1 MPSNDDVLNILS
13 TVMDPEL
20 DRDIVSLNMV
30 RGIHVEGEIVTVDV
44 MLTTPACPLKHAIQ
58 ADIEYALLTGLQFK
72 KVNVNFLDK
81 NAGQNQVQGK
91 VPLSVRNLIAI
102 GSGKGGVGKS
112 TVAVNLA
119 VTLSQKGLSVGL
131 LDADIYG
138 PNVPT
143 MLGIMRSPETKNGR
157 ILPAEAFGI
166 KVISVGM
173 FIEPGQPL
181 VWRGPMLHSAINQL
195 LADVEWGVLDY
206 LLVDLPPGTGDV
218 QISLVQIA
226 SVDGA
231 VIVTLP
237 QKVSTDDAFRGIA
250 MFRSLNVPVAGIVEN
265 MGSMLLP
272 DGTNYDLFG
281 EGGGKALAELTGV
294 PYLGSIPVDR
304 EIRTGGD
311 LGLPVTITNPGSPSS
326 LAIQEIAM
334 RMHAQLHVEKN

>member
-1 MPSNDDVLNILS
+1 MPSNDEVMNVLR

-20 DRDIVSLNMV
+20 GQDIVSLNMV
-30 RGIHVEGEIVTVDV
+30 RGIHIDSSEVTVDV
-44 MLTTPACPLKHAIQ
+44 MLTTPACPLKHQIQ
-58 ADIEYALLTGLQFK
+58 TEIEYALLTNLQFK

-81 NAGQNQVQGK
+81 NAGQSQAPGK
-91 VPLSVRNLIAI
+91 VPLSVKNLIAI

-119 VTLSQKGLSVGL
+119 VTLAQKGFSVGL

-143 MLGIMRSPETKNGR
+143 MLGIVRTPETKNGM
-157 ILPAEAFGI
+157 IIPAEAYEV

-173 FIEPGQPL
+173 FIEPGRPL
-181 VWRGPMLHSAINQL
+181 VWRGPMLHSAVNQL
-195 LADVEWGVLDY
+195 LADVEWGILDY

-237 QKVSTDDAFRGIA
+237 QRVSTDDANRGIA
-250 MFRSLNVPVAGIVEN
+250 MFRSLNVPVTGIVEN
-265 MGSMLLP
+265 MGSMVLP
-272 DGTNYDLFG
+272 DGSKYDLFG
-281 EGGGKALAELTGV
+281 EGGGKTLAELTGV
-294 PYLGSIPVDR
+294 PFLGSIPVDR
-304 EIRTGGD
+304 DIRTGGD
-311 LGLPVTITNPGSPSS
+311 TGLPMTITNPGSPSS
-326 LAIQEIAM
+326 IAFQEIAM
-334 RMHAQLHVEKN
+334 RMHAQLHVEQN